1 MSNDEQEP
9 VRIEREAPQ
18 GLAKPAA
25 GGIVGRPKD
34 IDRKTPIEERLMR
47 NGKKHPRLK

>member
-1 MSNDEQEP
+1 MTERGAVVEPEQTE
-9 VRIEREAPQ
+9 

-25 GGIVGRPKD
+25 GGIVGRSKD
-34 IDRKTPIEERLMR
+34 IDRTTPLEDRLMR